1 MKGSQVPRLRIS
13 PDGREELA
21 DTAIELAALY
31 GLVLDPWQ
39 QYVLRRGMR
48 VEAESDM
55 WSASRVGLSVPRQN
69 GKSALLV
76 ARELAALLLVP
87 EEQLVI
93 HSAHLV
99 GTALEGFRNIK
110 ALFENYDDL
119 GKRVKRIREANGEQG
134 IEMMDGARL
143 LFRARARGNVRGMSP
158 QLLILDEAQILPDE
172 AWSSM
177 LPSVS
182 AQINSQI
189 WLTGTPPG
197 PNDPGEVFSRV
208 RKSAISGNDSRVA
221 WLEWSVDGDIA
232 VEDRRLWAKANPAM
246 GIRIHVDT
254 VEDEL
259 NSMDETTFARERLGM
274 FASDRQLAVI
284 PGDVWASRKVDEV
297 PPVRVS
303 AIGIDMAPDAAR
315 VSVAVG
321 LRTDA
326 GVHVELAD
334 VSAASDSTDALVEW
348 IVSRAR
354 TRVPVLIDALS
365 PARLLIP
372 VLKSRKVKV
381 VVMSGGELMEATSGF
396 YTAAKEGTLT
406 HFGQEQVTDS
416 LAGARRKA
424 IGDAGGW
431 KWDRKS
437 MNVDLTPIVAV
448 TNAHYGV
455 VKFAPKRVAPSDDRV
470 GRKVVGRKPVSRGG
484 VAVA

>member
-1 MKGSQVPRLRIS
+1 MTV
-13 PDGREELA
+13 ELA
-21 DTAIELAALY
+21 GLY
-31 GLVLDPWQ
+31 GLELDPWQ

-48 VEAESDM
+48 VEEDADM
-55 WSASRVGLSVPRQN
+55 WAASRVGLSVPRQN

-87 EEQLVI
+87 EERLII

-110 ALFENYDDL
+110 GLFENYDDL

-182 AQINSQI
+182 AQVNSQI

-197 PNDPGEVFSRV
+197 PTDPGEVFSRM
-208 RKSAISGNDSRVA
+208 RKSAISGDDKRVA

-246 GIRIHVDT
+246 GIRINEDT

-259 NSMDETTFARERLGM
+259 HSMDATTFARERLGM
-274 FASDRQLAVI
+274 WASDRQLAVI
-284 PGDVWASRKVDEV
+284 PGDVWASRAVDGV
-297 PPVRVS
+297 PDVPIS

-321 LRTDA
+321 LKTEA

-334 VSAASDSTDALVEW
+334 ITAASDSTDALVEW
-348 IVSRAR
+348 VVARAKR
-354 TRVPVLIDALS
+354 RVPVLIDALS

-372 VLKSRKVKV
+372 VLKSRKVRV
-381 VVMSGGELMEATSGF
+381 IVMSGGELIEATAGF
-396 YTAAKEGTLT
+396 FNSAKEGTLT
-406 HFGQEQVTDS
+406 HFGQEQVTES
-416 LAGARRKA
+416 LAGARRKP

-455 VKFAPKRVAPSDDRV
+455 VKFGASSERPKS
-470 GRKVVGRKPVSRGG
+470 GSVVFI
-484 VAVA
+484 

>member
-1 MKGSQVPRLRIS
+1 MRGAQVPRLRIS
-13 PDGREELA
+13 PEGREELA
-21 DTAIELAALY
+21 DTTIELAGLY
-31 GLVLDPWQ
+31 GLDLDPWQ

-48 VEAESDM
+48 VEEDSDM

-87 EEQLVI
+87 DERLII

-110 ALFENYDDL
+110 GLFENFDDL

-134 IEMMDGARL
+134 IEMMDGTRL

-158 QLLILDEAQILPDE
+158 QLLILDEAQILPDD
-172 AWSSM
+172 AWSAM

-182 AQINSQI
+182 AQPNAQI

-197 PNDPGEVFSRV
+197 PNDPGEVFGRV
-208 RKSAISGNDSRVA
+208 RGSATSGKDSRVA

-232 VEDRRLWAKANPAM
+232 VESRKLWAQSNPAM
-246 GIRIHVDT
+246 GFRIDSEA

-259 NSMDETTFARERLGM
+259 NSMDEATFARERLGM
-274 FASDRQLAVI
+274 WASDKQLAVI
-284 PGDVWASRKVDEV
+284 PGDVWAAREVDEV
-297 PPVRVS
+297 PDVPIS
-303 AIGIDMAPDAAR
+303 AIGVDMAPDAAR

-321 LRTDA
+321 LKTDV

-334 VSAASDSTDALVEW
+334 ITAASDSTDALIEW
-348 IVSRAR
+348 IVVRAKR
-354 TRVPVLIDALS
+354 RVPVLIDAMS

-372 VLKSRKVKV
+372 ILKSRKCKV
-381 VVMSGGELMEATSGF
+381 IVMSGGEVIESTAGF
-396 YTAAKEGTLT
+396 FNAAKEGTMS
-406 HFGQEQVTDS
+406 HFGQEQVTES

-437 MNVDLTPIVAV
+437 MNVDLTPIMAV

-455 VKFAPKRVAPSDDRV
+455 VKFGAAKVASERE
-470 GRKVVGRKPVSRGG
+470 G
-484 VAVA
+484 ALFL

>member
-1 MKGSQVPRLRIS
+1 MRGAQVPRVRVS
-13 PDGREELA
+13 PEGREELA
-21 DTAIELAALY
+21 DTAIELSGLY
-31 GLVLDPWQ
+31 GLELDPWQ

-48 VEAESDM
+48 VEPDSDM
-55 WSASRVGLSVPRQN
+55 WTASRVGLSVPRQN

-87 EEQLVI
+87 EERLII

-110 ALFENYDDL
+110 GLFENYDDL

-182 AQINSQI
+182 AQVNSQI

-197 PNDPGEVFSRV
+197 PNDPGEVFSRM
-208 RKSAISGNDSRVA
+208 RKSAISGDDKRVA

-246 GIRIHVDT
+246 GIRINEDT

-259 NSMDETTFARERLGM
+259 HSMDEATFARERLGM
-274 FASDRQLAVI
+274 FASDKQLAVI
-284 PGDVWASRKVDEV
+284 PGDVWAARAVDEV
-297 PPVRVS
+297 PDVPIS

-321 LRTDA
+321 LKTDD

-334 VSAASDSTDALVEW
+334 ITAASDSTDALVEW
-348 IVSRAR
+348 IVSRAKR
-354 TRVPVLIDALS
+354 RVPILIDAMS

-372 VLKSRKVKV
+372 ILKARKCKV
-381 VVMSGGELMEATSGF
+381 IVMSGGEVIESTAGF
-396 YTAAKEGTLT
+396 FNSAKEGTLT
-406 HFGQEQVTDS
+406 HFGQEQVTES
-416 LAGARRKA
+416 LAGARRKP

-437 MNVDLTPIVAV
+437 MNVDLTPIMAV

-455 VKFAPKRVAPSDDRV
+455 VKFGAARVRPES
-470 GRKVVGRKPVSRGG
+470 GSVVFI
-484 VAVA
+484 

>member
-1 MKGSQVPRLRIS
+1 MTV
-13 PDGREELA
+13 ELA
-21 DTAIELAALY
+21 GMY

-48 VEAESDM
+48 VEDDSDM
-55 WSASRVGLSVPRQN
+55 WAASRVGLSVPRQN

-87 EEQLVI
+87 EEQLII

-110 ALFENYDDL
+110 GLFENFDDL
-119 GKRVKRIREANGEQG
+119 GRRVKRIREANGEQG
-134 IEMMDGARL
+134 IEMMDGSRL

-158 QLLILDEAQILPDE
+158 QLLILDEAQILPDD
-172 AWSSM
+172 AWSAM

-182 AQINSQI
+182 AQANPQI
-189 WLTGTPPG
+189 WLVGTPPG
-197 PNDPGEVFSRV
+197 PNDAGDVFGRV
-208 RKSAISGNDSRVA
+208 RSSATSGKDERVA

-232 VEDRRLWAKANPAM
+232 VEERKLWAASNPAL
-246 GIRIHVDT
+246 GGRIDMES

-259 NSMDETTFARERLGM
+259 HSMDATTFARERLGM
-274 FASDRQLAVI
+274 WASDRQLAVI
-284 PGDVWASRKVDEV
+284 PGDVWAGLAVDGV
-297 PPVRVS
+297 PDVPIS
-303 AIGIDMAPDAAR
+303 AIGVDMAPDAAR
-315 VSVAVG
+315 VAVAVG
-321 LRTDA
+321 LKTEG

-334 VSAASDSTDALVEW
+334 ITAASDSTDALVEW
-348 IVSRAR
+348 LVSRAKR
-354 TRVPVLIDALS
+354 RVPILIDALS

-372 VLKSRKVKV
+372 ILKARKCKV
-381 VVMSGGELMEATSGF
+381 IVMSGGEVIESTAGF
-396 YTAAKEGTLT
+396 FNAAKEGTLS
-406 HFGQEQVTDS
+406 HFGQEQVTES

-437 MNVDLTPIVAV
+437 LNVDLTPVMAV

-455 VKFAPKRVAPSDDRV
+455 VKFGAAKVRPE
-470 GRKVVGRKPVSRGG
+470 GGKVVML
-484 VAVA
+484 

>member
-1 MKGSQVPRLRIS
+1 MRGAQVPRVRVS
-13 PDGREELA
+13 PEGREELA
-21 DTAIELAALY
+21 DAAIELSGLY
-31 GLVLDPWQ
+31 GLELDPWQ

-48 VEAESDM
+48 VEPDSDM
-55 WSASRVGLSVPRQN
+55 WTASRVGLSVPRQN

-87 EEQLVI
+87 EERLII

-110 ALFENYDDL
+110 GLFENYNDL

-182 AQINSQI
+182 AQVNSQI

-197 PNDPGEVFSRV
+197 PTDPGEVFSRM
-208 RKSAISGNDSRVA
+208 RKSAVSGDDKRVA

-246 GIRIHVDT
+246 GIRINEDT

-259 NSMDETTFARERLGM
+259 HSMDEATFARERLGM
-274 FASDRQLAVI
+274 FASDKQLAVI
-284 PGDVWASRKVDEV
+284 PGDVWAARAVDEV
-297 PPVRVS
+297 PDVPIS

-321 LRTDA
+321 LKTDD

-334 VSAASDSTDALVEW
+334 ITAASDSTDALVEW
-348 IVSRAR
+348 IVSRAKR
-354 TRVPVLIDALS
+354 RVPILIDAMS

-372 VLKSRKVKV
+372 ILKARKCKV
-381 VVMSGGELMEATSGF
+381 IVMSGGEVIESTAGF
-396 YTAAKEGTLT
+396 FNAAKEGTLT
-406 HFGQEQVTDS
+406 HFGQEQVTES
-416 LAGARRKA
+416 LAGARRKP

-437 MNVDLTPIVAV
+437 MNVDLTPIMAV

-455 VKFAPKRVAPSDDRV
+455 VKFGAVKRRDRTE
-470 GRKVVGRKPVSRGG
+470 G
-484 VAVA
+484 ALFL

>member
-1 MKGSQVPRLRIS
+1 MRGAQVPRVRVS
-13 PDGREELA
+13 PEGREELA
-21 DTAIELAALY
+21 DTAVELAGLY
-31 GLVLDPWQ
+31 GLELDPWQ

-48 VEAESDM
+48 VEDDSDM
-55 WSASRVGLSVPRQN
+55 WAASRVGLAVPRQN

-76 ARELAALLLVP
+76 ARELAALMFVP
-87 EEQLVI
+87 DERLII

-110 ALFENYDDL
+110 GLFENYDDL
-119 GKRVKRIREANGEQG
+119 GRRVKRIREANGEQG
-134 IEMMDGARL
+134 IEMMDGSRL

-158 QLLILDEAQILPDE
+158 QLLILDEAQILPDD

-182 AQINSQI
+182 AQPNAQI

-208 RKSAISGNDSRVA
+208 RSSAMSGKDSRVA
-221 WLEWSVDGDIA
+221 WLEWSVEGDVS
-232 VEDRRLWAKANPAM
+232 VEERKLWAQANPAL
-246 GIRIHVDT
+246 GYRIDPSA

-259 NSMDETTFARERLGM
+259 NSMDAETFARERLGM
-274 FASDRQLAVI
+274 FASDKQLAVI
-284 PGDVWASRKVDEV
+284 PGDVWASRVREDV
-297 PPVRVS
+297 PGDVQPS
-303 AIGIDMAPDAAR
+303 AIGVDMSPDATR

-321 LRTDA
+321 LAMDE

-334 VSAASDSTDALVEW
+334 TSAVADSTDALVEW

-354 TRVPVLIDALS
+354 RRVPVLIDALS

-372 VLKSRKVKV
+372 ILKSRRVKV
-381 VVMSGGELMEATSGF
+381 IVLSGGELIEATGGF
-396 YTAAKEGTLT
+396 LQAAREGTMS
-406 HFGQEQVTDS
+406 HFGQVQVTES

-437 MNVDLTPIVAV
+437 LNVDLTPIVAI

-455 VKFAPKRVAPSDDRV
+455 VKFGAVRKREDA
-470 GRKVVGRKPVSRGG
+470 GG
-484 VAVA
+484 VMFL

>member
-1 MKGSQVPRLRIS
+1 MTV
-13 PDGREELA
+13 ELA
-21 DTAIELAALY
+21 GLY
-31 GLVLDPWQ
+31 GLELDPWQ

-48 VEAESDM
+48 VEEDADM
-55 WSASRVGLSVPRQN
+55 WAASRVGLSVPRQN

-76 ARELAALLLVP
+76 ARELAALLLIP
-87 EEQLVI
+87 EEQLII

-110 ALFENYDDL
+110 GLFENYDDL

-158 QLLILDEAQILPDE
+158 QLLILDEAQILPDD
-172 AWSSM
+172 AWSAM

-182 AQINSQI
+182 AQANPQI
-189 WLTGTPPG
+189 WLVGTPPG
-197 PNDPGEVFSRV
+197 PNDPGDVFGRV
-208 RKSAISGNDSRVA
+208 RSSATSGKDSRVA

-232 VEDRRLWAKANPAM
+232 VEDRKLWAQSNPALD
-246 GIRIHVDT
+246 GRIDMES

-259 NSMDETTFARERLGM
+259 HSMDATTFARERLGM
-274 FASDRQLAVI
+274 WASDRQLAVI
-284 PGDVWASRKVDEV
+284 PGDVWASRAVDEV
-297 PPVRVS
+297 PDVPIS

-321 LRTDA
+321 LKTEA

-334 VSAASDSTDALVEW
+334 ITAASDSTDALVEW
-348 IVSRAR
+348 VVARAKR
-354 TRVPVLIDALS
+354 RVPVLIDALS

-372 VLKSRKVKV
+372 VLKSRKVRV
-381 VVMSGGELMEATSGF
+381 IVMSGGELIEATAGF
-396 YTAAKEGTLT
+396 FNSAKEGTLT
-406 HFGQEQVTDS
+406 HFGQEQVTES
-416 LAGARRKA
+416 LAGARRKP

-455 VKFAPKRVAPSDDRV
+455 VKFGASSERPKS
-470 GRKVVGRKPVSRGG
+470 GSVVFI
-484 VAVA
+484 

>member
-1 MKGSQVPRLRIS
+1 MAV
-13 PDGREELA
+13 ELA
-21 DTAIELAALY
+21 GLY

-48 VEAESDM
+48 VEDDSDM
-55 WSASRVGLSVPRQN
+55 WAASRVGLSVPRQN

-87 EEQLVI
+87 EEQLII

-110 ALFENYDDL
+110 GLFENFDDL
-119 GKRVKRIREANGEQG
+119 GRRVKRIREANGEQG
-134 IEMMDGARL
+134 IEMMDGSRL

-158 QLLILDEAQILPDE
+158 QLLILDEAQILPDD
-172 AWSSM
+172 AWSAM

-182 AQINSQI
+182 AQANPQI
-189 WLTGTPPG
+189 WLVGTPPG
-197 PNDPGEVFSRV
+197 PNDPGDVFGRV
-208 RKSAISGNDSRVA
+208 RSSATSGKDERVA

-232 VEDRRLWAKANPAM
+232 VEDRRLWAASNPAL
-246 GIRIHVDT
+246 GGRIDVES

-259 NSMDETTFARERLGM
+259 HSMDATTFARERLGM
-274 FASDRQLAVI
+274 WASDRQLAVI
-284 PGDVWASRKVDEV
+284 PGDVWAGLAVDEV
-297 PPVRVS
+297 PDVPVS
-303 AIGIDMAPDAAR
+303 AIGVDMAPDAAR
-315 VSVAVG
+315 VAVAVG
-321 LRTDA
+321 LKTDR

-334 VSAASDSTDALVEW
+334 ITAASDSTDALVEW
-348 IVSRAR
+348 LVSRAKR
-354 TRVPVLIDALS
+354 RVPILIDALS

-372 VLKSRKVKV
+372 ILKARKCKV
-381 VVMSGGELMEATSGF
+381 IVMSGGEVIESTAGF
-396 YTAAKEGTLT
+396 FNAAKEGTLS
-406 HFGQEQVTDS
+406 HFGQEQVTES

-437 MNVDLTPIVAV
+437 LNVDLTPVMAV

-455 VKFAPKRVAPSDDRV
+455 VKFGAVKRAEESE
-470 GRKVVGRKPVSRGG
+470 G
-484 VAVA
+484 ALFL

>member
-1 MKGSQVPRLRIS
+1 MRGSQTPRLRVA
-13 PDGREELA
+13 PEGREDLA
-21 DTAIELAALY
+21 DMAIELAGMY

-48 VEAESDM
+48 VEDDSDM
-55 WSASRVGLSVPRQN
+55 WASSRVGLSVPRQN

-87 EEQLVI
+87 EEQLII

-110 ALFENYDDL
+110 GLFENFDDL
-119 GKRVKRIREANGEQG
+119 GRRVKRIREANGEQG
-134 IEMMDGARL
+134 IEMMDGSRL

-158 QLLILDEAQILPDE
+158 QLLILDEAQILPDD
-172 AWSSM
+172 AWSAM

-182 AQINSQI
+182 AQANPQI
-189 WLTGTPPG
+189 WLVGTPPG
-197 PNDPGEVFSRV
+197 PNDAGDVFGRV
-208 RKSAISGNDSRVA
+208 RSSATSGKDERVA

-232 VEDRRLWAKANPAM
+232 VEERKLWAASNPAL
-246 GIRIHVDT
+246 GGRIDMES

-259 NSMDETTFARERLGM
+259 HSMDATTFARERLGM
-274 FASDRQLAVI
+274 WASDRQLAVI
-284 PGDVWASRKVDEV
+284 PGDVWAGLAVDEV
-297 PPVRVS
+297 PDVPIS
-303 AIGIDMAPDAAR
+303 AIGVDMAPDAAR
-315 VSVAVG
+315 VAVAVG
-321 LRTDA
+321 LKTES

-334 VSAASDSTDALVEW
+334 ITAASDSTDALVEW
-348 IVSRAR
+348 LVSRAKR
-354 TRVPVLIDALS
+354 RVPILIDALS

-372 VLKSRKVKV
+372 ILKARKCKV
-381 VVMSGGELMEATSGF
+381 IVMSGGEVIESTAGF
-396 YTAAKEGTLT
+396 FNAAKEGTLS
-406 HFGQEQVTDS
+406 HFGQEQVTES

-437 MNVDLTPIVAV
+437 LNVDLTPVMAV

-455 VKFAPKRVAPSDDRV
+455 VKFGAAKVRPE
-470 GRKVVGRKPVSRGG
+470 GGKVVML
-484 VAVA
+484 

>member
-1 MKGSQVPRLRIS
+1 MRGSQTPRLRVA
-13 PDGREELA
+13 PEGREDLA
-21 DTAIELAALY
+21 DMTIELAGMY

-48 VEAESDM
+48 VEDDSDM
-55 WSASRVGLSVPRQN
+55 WAASRVGLSVPRQN

-87 EEQLVI
+87 EEQLII

-110 ALFENYDDL
+110 GLFENFDDL
-119 GKRVKRIREANGEQG
+119 GRRVKRIREANGEQG
-134 IEMMDGARL
+134 IEMMDGSRL

-158 QLLILDEAQILPDE
+158 QLLILDEAQILPDD
-172 AWSSM
+172 AWSAM

-182 AQINSQI
+182 AQANPQI
-189 WLTGTPPG
+189 WLVGTPPG
-197 PNDPGEVFSRV
+197 PNDAGDVFGRV
-208 RKSAISGNDSRVA
+208 RSSATSGKDERVA

-232 VEDRRLWAKANPAM
+232 VEERKLWAASNPAL
-246 GIRIHVDT
+246 GGRIDMES

-259 NSMDETTFARERLGM
+259 HSMDATTFARERLGM
-274 FASDRQLAVI
+274 WASDRQLAVI
-284 PGDVWASRKVDEV
+284 PGDVWAGLAVDEV
-297 PPVRVS
+297 PDVPVS
-303 AIGIDMAPDAAR
+303 AIGVDMAPDAAR
-315 VSVAVG
+315 VAVAVG
-321 LRTDA
+321 LKTDR

-334 VSAASDSTDALVEW
+334 ITAASDSTDALVEW
-348 IVSRAR
+348 LVSRAKR
-354 TRVPVLIDALS
+354 RVPVLIDALS

-372 VLKSRKVKV
+372 ILKARKCKV
-381 VVMSGGELMEATSGF
+381 IVMSGGEVIESTAGF
-396 YTAAKEGTLT
+396 FNAAKEGTLS
-406 HFGQEQVTDS
+406 HFGQEQVTES

-437 MNVDLTPIVAV
+437 LNVDLTPVMAV

-455 VKFAPKRVAPSDDRV
+455 VKFGAAKARPEA
-470 GRKVVGRKPVSRGG
+470 GKVVML
-484 VAVA
+484 

>member
-1 MKGSQVPRLRIS
+1 MRGGQVPRLRIA
-13 PDGREELA
+13 PEGREELA
-21 DTAIELAALY
+21 DTAIELAAMY

-48 VEAESDM
+48 VEADYDM

-87 EEQLVI
+87 DERLVI

-110 ALFENYDDL
+110 GLFENFDDL

-134 IEMMDGARL
+134 IEMMDGSRL

-172 AWSSM
+172 AWSAM

-182 AQINSQI
+182 AQVNSQI

-197 PNDPGEVFSRV
+197 PTDPGEVFGRV
-208 RKSAISGNDSRVA
+208 RKSAVSGSDERVA
-221 WLEWSVDGDIA
+221 WLEWSVDGDVA
-232 VEDRRLWAKANPAM
+232 VEDRRLWARSNPAI
-246 GIRIHVDT
+246 GLRITPDA

-259 NSMDETTFARERLGM
+259 HSMDETTFARERLGM
-274 FASDRQLAVI
+274 WASDKQLAVI
-284 PGDVWASRKVDEV
+284 PGDVWAARAVEDV
-297 PPVRVS
+297 PDVPIS
-303 AIGIDMAPDAAR
+303 AIGVDMAPDAAR

-321 LRTDA
+321 LKTDY

-334 VSAASDSTDALVEW
+334 ISAASDSTDALVEW
-348 IVSRAR
+348 IVARAR
-354 TRVPVLIDALS
+354 RRVPVLIDSLS

-372 VLKSRKVKV
+372 ILKARRCRV
-381 VVMSGGELMEATSGF
+381 VVMSGGEVMESTAGF
-396 YTAAKEGTLT
+396 FNAAKEGTLS

-424 IGDAGGW
+424 VGDAGGW

-437 MNVDLTPIVAV
+437 MNVDLTPIMAV

-455 VKFAPKRVAPSDDRV
+455 VKFGAARERSKS
-470 GRKVVGRKPVSRGG
+470 GSVVFI
-484 VAVA
+484 

>member
-1 MKGSQVPRLRIS
+1 MRGAQVPRLRIS
-13 PDGREELA
+13 PGGREELA
-21 DTAIELAALY
+21 DTAIELSGLY
-31 GLVLDPWQ
+31 GLELDPWQ

-48 VEAESDM
+48 VEPDSDM
-55 WSASRVGLSVPRQN
+55 WTASRVGLSVPRQN

-87 EEQLVI
+87 EERLII

-110 ALFENYDDL
+110 GLFENYDDL

-182 AQINSQI
+182 AQVNSQI

-197 PNDPGEVFSRV
+197 PTDPGEVFSRM
-208 RKSAISGNDSRVA
+208 RKSAISGDDKRVA

-246 GIRIHVDT
+246 GIRINEDT

-259 NSMDETTFARERLGM
+259 HSMDEATFARERLGM
-274 FASDRQLAVI
+274 FASDKQLAVI
-284 PGDVWASRKVDEV
+284 PGDVWAARAVDEV
-297 PPVRVS
+297 PDVPIS

-321 LRTDA
+321 LKTDD

-334 VSAASDSTDALVEW
+334 ITAASDSTDALVEW
-348 IVSRAR
+348 IVARAKR
-354 TRVPVLIDALS
+354 RVPILIDAMS

-372 VLKSRKVKV
+372 ILKARKCKV
-381 VVMSGGELMEATSGF
+381 IVMSGGEVIESTAGF
-396 YTAAKEGTLT
+396 FNSAKEGTLT
-406 HFGQEQVTDS
+406 HFGQEQVTES
-416 LAGARRKA
+416 LAGARRKP

-437 MNVDLTPIVAV
+437 MNVDLTPIMAV

-455 VKFAPKRVAPSDDRV
+455 VKFGAARVRPEAGS
-470 GRKVVGRKPVSRGG
+470 VVFI
-484 VAVA
+484 